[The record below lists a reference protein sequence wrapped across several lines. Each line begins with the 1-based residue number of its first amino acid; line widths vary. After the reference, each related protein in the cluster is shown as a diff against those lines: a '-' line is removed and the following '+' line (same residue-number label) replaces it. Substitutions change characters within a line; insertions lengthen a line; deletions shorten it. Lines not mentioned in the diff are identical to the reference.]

1 MQQSTITYLATPD
14 PGAPTTPNSSSPVE
28 ETYLIATDDG
38 TSVSFEHKLILTD
51 EGALLQVVTKDNRG
65 EFTVAL
71 DENAFPIDDE
81 FVGIE
86 LLAPDST
93 QYGTEYSVRI
103 FKDSSTENPDADSE
117 VWLAANRSPQ
127 ITMAMVAH
135 DNGSSI
141 VQELNFIGTTDI
153 RIGFTAARTLIRP
166 GETVYVQLQSG
177 GDFVVL
183 RF

>member
-1 MQQSTITYLATPD
+1 MQQSTITFLATPD
-14 PGAPTTPNSSSPVE
+14 PGGPSSPNNSSPVD

-38 TSVSFEHKLILTD
+38 SNVSFEHKLILTE
-51 EGALLQVVTKDNRG
+51 EGAFLQVVTKDNQG

-71 DENAFPIDDE
+71 DENAFPIDNE

-86 LLAPDST
+86 LLAPETT

-103 FKDSSTENPDADSE
+103 FKDSSTENPDTDSE
-117 VWLAANRSPQ
+117 VLLAANRSPQ

-135 DNGSSI
+135 DNGTI
-141 VQELNFIGTTDI
+141 IAQELNFIGAFDI
-153 RIGFTAARTLIRP
+153 RIGFTAPRVLLRP
-166 GETVYVQLQSG
+166 GEIVYVQLQSG
-177 GDFVVL
+177 GDFIVL